1 MSRCSGFASRCSS
14 PWCRSGA
21 SSPVAASSLRFAQG
35 AVRGRGAAVIVAAVA
50 WLWFAAPV
58 SAHAELRASNPA
70 ANASL
75 PAAPDD
81 LRLEFTEPVD
91 PETAVVELLDVRQQR
106 VPGLGAVALEDG
118 GLRIAVPVPEL
129 DDGIYVVRYQVLST
143 VDGHVTGGSFAFQV
157 DPGGAAPP
165 PAVAPT
171 TSSPGADL
179 PAAVARWAALLGA
192 LVLVGGALF
201 WLVSARPSLRRH
213 EVDGRPAPWGL
224 LLAASVL
231 ALGSLAAFLVIAARE
246 LPPGG
251 EGSLP
256 FDLAAPFGATPFA
269 SAMRLALV
277 AALAASG
284 LAAWSLVRR
293 LRGRVALV
301 GLLAVGL
308 AILSGFSLA
317 GHASALG
324 GPINTLFDLGHLVAV
339 AAWLGA
345 LPAVAVLHARTLRTT
360 EPALRRTVMG
370 AALRRHGALAL
381 VAAPIVALTG
391 IANSPVVLGES
402 RNLVASDY
410 GNLVL
415 GKALLFAV
423 AVGIGAANFFL
434 VRRLAVRRLALL
446 IGAEGLVA
454 ALAVL
459 TAAGM
464 LTVPAAAS
472 RAPRLVTVEVP
483 TAHLYGSAGD
493 VSLHAIVTVPS
504 PGEQT
509 YQALVGSAAD
519 GSPTEDIQRVFLTF
533 VPPAGSGLSE
543 ERVTLEP
550 ATRPG
555 LFEATGAHTPVVGE
569 WQLEVTV
576 RRAGRTDAVAAFDLP
591 VSLPLPPEVLP
602 AVDTGISVPAPLG
615 VLWRFLP
622 APPYEWVPALGL
634 FGAAGVLWLVS
645 PTSAGDRR
653 RARPLAWARTGLVTL
668 GVAAALVTGSRA
680 LVVVANAGGDELLPT
695 VNPIA
700 SSAASV
706 AAGALAY
713 QATCSGCH
721 GTTGTGDGPIAAGLS
736 VSPSALSAHVPFH
749 TDAELYAFVTRGIS
763 GTPMPGF
770 ATELSPEDRWNLVTY
785 LRDRWPAP

>member
-1 MSRCSGFASRCSS
+1 M
-14 PWCRSGA
+14 
-21 SSPVAASSLRFAQG
+21 
-35 AVRGRGAAVIVAAVA
+35 VAAVA
-50 WLWFAAPV
+50 WLSVAAPLA
-58 SAHAELRASNPA
+58 AHAELRASNPT
-70 ANASL
+70 ANGSL
-75 PAAPDD
+75 PAGPDV
-81 LRLEFTEPVD
+81 LQLEFTEPVD
-91 PETAVVELLDVRQQR
+91 AETAVVELLDVQQQP
-106 VPGLGAVALEDG
+106 VQGLDEVRLEDG
-118 GLRIAVPVPEL
+118 GRRILVAAPEL
-129 DDGIYVVRYQVLST
+129 DAGIYVVRYQVLST

-179 PAAVARWAALLGA
+179 PAALARWSALVA
-192 LVLVGGALF
+192 VIVLVGASLF
-201 WLVSARPSLRRH
+201 WLVSARPALRRH
-213 EVDGRPAPWGL
+213 GVQRRSAPWRL
-224 LLAASVL
+224 LLGAAVL
-231 ALGSLAAFLVIAARE
+231 ALASVAAFLIIAAQE
-246 LPPGG
+246 LPAAQ
-251 EGSLP
+251 GSLP
-256 FDLAAPFGATPFA
+256 FDLAAPFGDTSFAT
-269 SAMRLALV
+269 AMRLVLV
-277 AALAASG
+277 GGLAATA
-284 LAAWSLVRR
+284 LAAWSLVTRQ
-293 LRGRVALV
+293 RGTVALV
-301 GLLAVGL
+301 CLLGIGL
-308 AILSGFSLA
+308 AMLTGFSLA

-324 GPINTLFDLGHLVAV
+324 GPLNTLFDLGHLAAV

-345 LPAVAVLHARTLRTT
+345 LPAVAALFASIPRTDQ
-360 EPALRRTVMG
+360 PGLRRMVIGT
-370 AALRRHGALAL
+370 ALRRHGALAL

-391 IANSPVVLGES
+391 IANSPVVLGAS

-423 AVGIGAANFFL
+423 AVGIGAANFLL
-434 VRRLAVRRLALL
+434 VRRLALRRLAVL

-472 RAPRLVTVEVP
+472 RAPRLVTAEVP
-483 TAHLYGSAGD
+483 TAHLYGSVED
-493 VSLHAIVTVPS
+493 VSLHAIVGVPS
-504 PGEQT
+504 PGTQT
-509 YQALVGSAAD
+509 YQVVAGAAAD
-519 GSPTEDIQRVFLTF
+519 GSPVDDIQRVFLTF
-533 VPPAGSGLSE
+533 VPPSGSGLSQ
-543 ERVTLEP
+543 ERVRLEP
-550 ATRPG
+550 TTAPG

-576 RRAGRTDAVAAFDLP
+576 RRAGLPDAAVAFDLP
-591 VSLPLPPEVLP
+591 VSLPLPPELLP
-602 AVDTGISVPAPLG
+602 AVDTGIGVPAPLG
-615 VLWRFLP
+615 VLWRFIP
-622 APPYEWVPALGL
+622 APPYEWLPALGL

-653 RARPLAWARTGLVTL
+653 RVRPLAWARTGLVTL
-668 GVAAALVTGSRA
+668 GVAAALVTGSQA

-713 QATCSGCH
+713 GATCSGCH
-721 GTTGTGDGPIAAGLS
+721 GTTGAGDGPIAAGLS
-736 VSPSALSAHVPFH
+736 VSPSDLPAHVPFH
-749 TDAELYAFVTRGIS
+749 TDAELYAFITRGIS

-770 ATELSPEDRWNLVTY
+770 ATELSPEDRWNLVNY